1 MNDYLYYIVYMIYY
15 EKAVHRSYKKGEIP
29 KRIMKLFHHAF
40 LSIEMTKDMDLFDI
54 KQIKG
59 NYHRAYC
66 RLRKSKYRA
75 LFYFSGKDIYVIYMG
90 KRDEVYKKWQ

>member
-1 MNDYLYYIVYMIYY
+1 MLVKNDNN
-15 EKAVHRSYKKGEIP
+15 
-29 KRIMKLFHHAF
+29 AF

-59 NYHRAYC
+59 NYDGAYY

-75 LFYFSGKDIYVIYMG
+75 FYFSEKDIYVIYIG